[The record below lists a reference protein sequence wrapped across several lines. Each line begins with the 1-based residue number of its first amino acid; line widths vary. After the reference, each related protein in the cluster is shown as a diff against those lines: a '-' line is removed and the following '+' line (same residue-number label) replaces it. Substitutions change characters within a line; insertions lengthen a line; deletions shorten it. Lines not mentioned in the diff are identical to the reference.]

1 MESFHQKTN
10 DDDNSMVLEEN
21 KNDNKKKNLEVT
33 PIIISPKKSKES
45 KMTIRAHKAHQEGDS
60 ITSKLGHL
68 FGSFKE
74 KTTDYPEK
82 VQTKHQDINSF
93 ATTKV
98 QAGGTTIEKEKK
110 GGQQQF
116 VIPIIEENYN
126 ISKKTLVEDVKIEKI
141 WIIHDEKIHLPIA
154 YEKIFVDDKELD
166 SYSKEDIFSQI
177 KDKIINFQYIG
188 ESDEDENKI
197 EKEKKEDIK
206 RQQNEKDRR
215 QARVKEDE
223 IPLFDDEEKIN
234 STSSINNNEILNDKT
249 QKVIPLYAEQL
260 IITKKKIKIGEI
272 IITKKKI
279 IEEKKVNI
287 DIVKERVTIEYPSG
301 KKERL
306 TENSIFVTD

>member
-1 MESFHQKTN
+1 MESFHQEN
-10 DDDNSMVLEEN
+10 DDDNSMLHEEN
-21 KNDNKKKNLEVT
+21 KNDNKKKNLGVT
-33 PIIISPKKSKES
+33 PIIISPKRSKES
-45 KMTIRAHKAHQEGDS
+45 IMTIRAHKVHQEGDS
-60 ITSKLGHL
+60 ITSKIGHL

-74 KTTDYPEK
+74 KTTDYVEK

-98 QAGGTTIEKEKK
+98 QAETTIEKEKE
-110 GGQQQF
+110 GGEQQF

-126 ISKKTLVEDVKIEKI
+126 LSKKILSEDVKIEKR

-197 EKEKKEDIK
+197 EKEKKDDIK
-206 RQQNEKDRR
+206 RQQNEKDR
-215 QARVKEDE
+215 QQVRVKETE
-223 IPLFDDEEKIN
+223 IPLFDEEKKN
-234 STSSINNNEILNDKT
+234 STSPPSNNEVLNDKT

-260 IITKKKIKIGEI
+260 IITKKKVKIGEI
-272 IITKKKI
+272 VITKKEV

-287 DIVKERVTIEYPSG
+287 DIVKERVTIEYPNG

-306 TENSIFVTD
+306 TEK

>member
-1 MESFHQKTN
+1 MESFHQEN
-10 DDDNSMVLEEN
+10 DDDNSMLHEEN
-21 KNDNKKKNLEVT
+21 KNDNKKKNLGVT
-33 PIIISPKKSKES
+33 PIIISPKRSKES
-45 KMTIRAHKAHQEGDS
+45 IMTIRAHKVHQEGDS
-60 ITSKLGHL
+60 ITSKIGHL

-74 KTTDYPEK
+74 KTTDYVEK

-98 QAGGTTIEKEKK
+98 QAETTIEKEKE
-110 GGQQQF
+110 GEEQQF

-126 ISKKTLVEDVKIEKI
+126 LSKKILSEDVKIEKR

-197 EKEKKEDIK
+197 EKEKKGDIK
-206 RQQNEKDRR
+206 RQQNEKDR
-215 QARVKEDE
+215 QQVRVKETE
-223 IPLFDDEEKIN
+223 IPLFDEEKKN
-234 STSSINNNEILNDKT
+234 STSPPSNNEVLNDKT

-260 IITKKKIKIGEI
+260 IITKKKVKIGEI
-272 IITKKKI
+272 VITKKEV

-287 DIVKERVTIEYPSG
+287 DIVKERVTIEYPNG

-306 TENSIFVTD
+306 TEK

>member
-1 MESFHQKTN
+1 MESFHQEKD
-10 DDDNSMVLEEN
+10 DDDNSMLLEEN
-21 KNDNKKKNLEVT
+21 KNKNKNKNLGVN

-45 KMTIRAHKAHQEGDS
+45 RMTIRAHKVHQEGDS

-74 KTTDYPEK
+74 KTTDYAEK
-82 VQTKHQDINSF
+82 IQTKHQDINSF

-98 QAGGTTIEKEKK
+98 QAGTTIDKEKEKE

-126 ISKKTLVEDVKIEKI
+126 ISKKTLVEDVKIEKR

-215 QARVKEDE
+215 QARVKEDN
-223 IPLFDDEEKIN
+223 IPLFDDDEGKIN
-234 STSSINNNEILNDKT
+234 STSSTNNNEILNDKT

-260 IITKKKIKIGEI
+260 IITKKKI
-272 IITKKKI
+272 

-287 DIVKERVTIEYPSG
+287 DIVKERVTIEYPNG

-306 TENSIFVTD
+306 TEK